1 MATPSSSVLSVVTV
15 TSREQAM
22 ELYRQIELE
31 EVSEIDKTYF
41 PL

>member
-1 MATPSSSVLSVVTV
+1 MATPSSSVLSV

>member
-1 MATPSSSVLSVVTV
+1 MATPSSSVLSVTN
-15 TSREQAM
+15 REQAM